1 MLVPMYARRLS
12 VTASQSAR
20 PEAMRGLASRAR
32 GVLVL
37 LALGVGCGGKSH
49 DSPPPEPPS
58 APEASKSPVAA
69 KPAEACS
76 GDDDC
81 VAKAS
86 AHQDAGRTTE
96 AQAMY
101 QAGCDQ
107 GGVSSCELLASI
119 VPAGEAKRGASAR
132 ACELGSTRACFNL
145 AEDIR
150 AEDPAAAIVLY
161 TKACAGKGVGGGE
174 LSTSCGRGAME
185 AYKAEDFKSAKTMA
199 GTICNKTSS
208 AGCGLLGV
216 IHTKG
221 QGVPQDV
228 KRGRGYLKRGCEGKD
243 EEACR
248 NLKALDAAVED
259 ARVADV
265 LPVEGANVSIGS
277 IGVDGLQ
284 ATDLKCRREG
294 GGGLFGG
301 AMGAISGI
309 SKRKKRLTACG
320 SKPEDVRV
328 RWTTSGGR
336 IKTVDV
342 EASSKKVSACV
353 KKALKGAD
361 AAFGG
366 TCAATF
372 SVGK

>member
-1 MLVPMYARRLS
+1 MVQ
-12 VTASQSAR
+12 T
-20 PEAMRGLASRAR
+20 
-32 GVLVL
+32 
-37 LALGVGCGGKSH
+37 
-49 DSPPPEPPS
+49 
-58 APEASKSPVAA
+58 
-69 KPAEACS
+69 
-76 GDDDC
+76 
-81 VAKAS
+81 
-86 AHQDAGRTTE
+86 
-96 AQAMY
+96 
-101 QAGCDQ
+101 GCDE
-107 GGVSSCELLASI
+107 GGVSSCEWLAS
-119 VPAGEAKRGASAR
+119 VAPTSHPELKRAAWAR

-145 AEDIR
+145 AEDTR
-150 AEDPAAAIVLY
+150 SEDPTGAVALY
-161 TKACAGKGVGGGE
+161 SKACAGSKADGGE
-174 LSTSCGRGAME
+174 LATSCGRGALE
-185 AYKAEDFKSAKTMA
+185 AYKAKDFKAAKTMA

-216 IHTKG
+216 MHAKG
-221 QGVPQDV
+221 EGVPQDV
-228 KRGRGYLKRGCEGKD
+228 KRARGYLKRGCEAKD
-243 EEACR
+243 AEACG
-248 NLKALDAAVED
+248 NLEALDAAVEG

-309 SKRKKRLTACG
+309 AKRKKRLMACG

-336 IKTVDV
+336 IKTVEV
-342 EASSKKVSACV
+342 EASSKKVSSCV

-372 SVGK
+372 SIGG

>member
-1 MLVPMYARRLS
+1 MYARRLS
-12 VTASQSAR
+12 ATESQPLR
-20 PEAMRGLASRAR
+20 LAVVPVVVSRAR
-32 GVLVL
+32 GVLVF
-37 LALGVGCGGKSH
+37 LALSVGCAGKTQ
-49 DSPPPEPPS
+49 DIAPPVSPPVATEGPS
-58 APEASKSPVAA
+58 ETIHASDPGAT
-69 KPAEACS
+69 CS
-76 GDDDC
+76 DDEDC

-86 AHQDAGRTTE
+86 AHQDAGRTAE
-96 AQAMY
+96 ALAMY
-101 QAGCDQ
+101 QAGCDE
-107 GGVSSCELLASI
+107 GGVSSCEWLASV
-119 VPAGEAKRGASAR
+119 VPNSEPQLKRATWAR

-145 AEDIR
+145 AEDTR
-150 AEDPAAAIVLY
+150 SEDPSGALALY
-161 TKACAGKGVGGGE
+161 TKACAGSSGGE
-174 LSTSCGRGAME
+174 LATSCGRGALE
-185 AYKAEDFKSAKTMA
+185 AYKAKDFKAAKTMA

-216 IHTKG
+216 LHAKG
-221 QGVPQDV
+221 EGVPQDV
-228 KRGRGYLKRGCEGKD
+228 KRARGYLKRGCEAKD

-248 NLKALDAAVED
+248 NLKALEVAVEG
-259 ARVADV
+259 ARVAEV

-309 SKRKKRLTACG
+309 AKRKKRLMACG

-336 IKTVDV
+336 IKTVEV
-342 EASSKKVSACV
+342 EASSKKVSSCV
-353 KKALKGAD
+353 NKALKGAD

-372 SVGK
+372 SIGG